1 MSANQS
7 HSIETHPLVLAA
19 LQCIGGICLLV
30 LLAVVTASAAPQ
42 KKASVPKPAARQ
54 SASRTKSTKAKNTPV
69 KEPELRLEQLPPDPQ
84 VENADIAITAHVR
97 ARSLKFDA
105 VPNATVVFSGQPDR
119 DTVWEATRE
128 NLPTPVQP
136 GVTYRDIG
144 IRLKITSAF
153 KDIDRIVAEALG
165 EVPTETET
173 AQIAEPSPKPAATAR
188 VATATRAKTQPLKRG
203 RH

>member
-1 MSANQS
+1 MSANDS

-19 LQCIGGICLLV
+19 LQCIGGIFLLV
-30 LLAVVTASAAPQ
+30 LLAVITASAAPQ
-42 KKASVPKPAARQ
+42 KKVSVAKPAARQ
-54 SASRTKSTKAKNTPV
+54 STSRTKSIKAKSTLV
-69 KEPELRLEQLPPDPQ
+69 KEPELRLEKLPPDPQ
-84 VENADIAITAHVR
+84 VENADVAITAHVR

-136 GVTYRDIG
+136 GVTYRNIG
-144 IRLKITSAF
+144 IRLKITSVF

-165 EVPTETET
+165 EVPTKTES
-173 AQIAEPSPKPAATAR
+173 AQLAEPSPKPVATAR
-188 VATATRAKTQPLKRG
+188 ATTATRAATQPPKRG